1 MALVALLSNPR
12 STGNRTIL
20 PRVRSFCAR
29 HGDIFHYEVESVEQ
43 IGAAL
48 RTIARVGPRI
58 LVINGGDDR
67 VTLEWA
73 PEVVSAAADADWTID
88 PNGYLAPLGV
98 MLTATEDD

>member
-1 MALVALLSNPR
+1 VAVPQGSWR
-12 STGNRTIL
+12 SYVCVDG
-20 PRVRSFCAR
+20 
-29 HGDIFHYEVESVEQ
+29 GDA
-43 IGAAL
+43 GA
-48 RTIARVGPRI
+48 GEI